1 MSTKTSKQSLL
12 DTYKALGDNEFT
24 LAEFA
29 NGFKSGTIT
38 IDDLWLIGAPKSA
51 GQVWASLGAYA
62 YVQFSMPVE
71 VIGDWVAVFTA
82 RPADVLSVMRQ
93 SADLAT
99 LTAELGKIESGVEV
113 EAEARKALKVA
124 DGSYQKTRIT
134 TINDKVGEL
143 REVSMTPAQ
152 AQSLLD
158 ACQAG
163 ITLANEVLHTES
175 VLAN

>member
-1 MSTKTSKQSLL
+1 
-12 DTYKALGDNEFT
+12 
-24 LAEFA
+24 
-29 NGFKSGTIT
+29 
-38 IDDLWLIGAPKSA
+38 
-51 GQVWASLGAYA
+51 
-62 YVQFSMPVE
+62 
-71 VIGDWVAVFTA
+71 
-82 RPADVLSVMRQ
+82 MRQ

-99 LTAELGKIESGVEV
+99 LTAELGKIESGVET